1 MTYQELIYLLRFAR
15 QCGLS
20 LGEVFRLIGD
30 PNKITLREAL
40 ALLKRAA
47 RQQQQQRGLSL

>member
-1 MTYQELIYLLRFAR
+1 MSYQELIYLLRFAR

-20 LGEVFRLIGD
+20 PGEVFRLIGD